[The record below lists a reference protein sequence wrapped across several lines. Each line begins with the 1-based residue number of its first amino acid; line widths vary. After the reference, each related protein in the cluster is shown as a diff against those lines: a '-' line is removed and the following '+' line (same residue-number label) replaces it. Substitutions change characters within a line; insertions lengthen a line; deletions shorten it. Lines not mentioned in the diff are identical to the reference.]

1 MSVVVSFPLS
11 TRQKEREILRITVSL
26 LAVSSAKHVL
36 VFLSLR
42 CVYLQDRN
50 RKQMYNL

>member
-11 TRQKEREILRITVSL
+11 VRQKEKEILQITVSL

-36 VFLSLR
+36 VCLSL
-42 CVYLQDRN
+42 CYGYLQDRN
-50 RKQMYNL
+50 RKLMSNL